1 MAIQVSVD
9 STQIIST
16 VKPVT
21 FIKATPTSLS
31 PVIKATALN
40 TVPKKIQAA
49 FLPGYEPVSSDVD
62 GGTF

>member
-21 FIKATPTSLS
+21 SIKVTPTSS
-31 PVIKATALN
+31 SVIKATALN
-40 TVPKKIQAA
+40 TTVPKKIQAA

>member
-21 FIKATPTSLS
+21 SIKVTPTSS
-31 PVIKATALN
+31 SVIKATALN
-40 TVPKKIQAA
+40 AVPKKIQAA

>member
-1 MAIQVSVD
+1 MAIQVAVNSA
-9 STQIIST
+9 QIIST

-21 FIKATPTSLS
+21 SIKVTPTSS
-31 PVIKATALN
+31 SVIKATALN
-40 TVPKKIQAA
+40 VVPKKIQAA

>member
-21 FIKATPTSLS
+21 SIKVTPTSS
-31 PVIKATALN
+31 YVIKATALN

>member
-1 MAIQVSVD
+1 MAIQVAVD
-9 STQIIST
+9 SAQIIST

-21 FIKATPTSLS
+21 SIKVTSTSS

-49 FLPGYEPVSSDVD
+49 FLPGYEPISSDVD

>member
-1 MAIQVSVD
+1 MTIQVAVD
-9 STQIIST
+9 SVQIIST

-21 FIKATPTSLS
+21 SIKVTPISLP
-31 PVIKATALN
+31 PVIKVTALN

>member
-1 MAIQVSVD
+1 MAIQISVD

-21 FIKATPTSLS
+21 SIKVTPTSS
-31 PVIKATALN
+31 SVIKATALN

-49 FLPGYEPVSSDVD
+49 FLPGYEPISSDVD